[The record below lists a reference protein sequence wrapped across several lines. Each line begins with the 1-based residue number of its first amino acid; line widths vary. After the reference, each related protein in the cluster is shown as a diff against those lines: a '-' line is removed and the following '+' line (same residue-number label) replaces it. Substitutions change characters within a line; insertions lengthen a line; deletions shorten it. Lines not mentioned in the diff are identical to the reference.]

1 MKNTI
6 IWVFS
11 QQRKDSIPAVTLEQ
25 GSNLENPLGLIKS
38 TDEGKSFK
46 KLTLYGE
53 TDFHY
58 LAASYNSKVIYALN
72 EQPNSQLK
80 SSGLFF
86 TEDEGK
92 SWRESKMLGFEGDS
106 IYGIAAHPDKPNI
119 VGIASSNGLFLSDDY
134 GETFKLSS
142 NENQITAL
150 EFQENSL
157 LYSSLK
163 SGSIELHKQ
172 DLTNQK
178 DVKIDIPTEI
188 NDKNPVMF
196 IASNPKNRE
205 EITLV
210 THNNE
215 VLQTEDNGTT
225 WDNLTD

>member
-1 MKNTI
+1 M
-6 IWVFS
+6 
-11 QQRKDSIPAVTLEQ
+11 
-25 GSNLENPLGLIKS
+25 GLIKS